1 MSKVSA
7 IVKLTAQSGKRDELS
22 AAFKTMLDHVESEAG
37 TLIYILHSD
46 NGEEDVLWFYEL
58 YTDNDAL
65 GAHSGSDT
73 MKSLGPSLAGL
84 LAGRPE
90 MHLVTPIGGKGA

>member
-7 IVKLTAQSGKRDELS
+7 IVKLTAQPGKREELS

-46 NGEEDVLWFYEL
+46 NREEDVLWFYEL

-73 MKSLGPSLAGL
+73 MTSMGPSLAPL

-90 MHLVTPIGGKGA
+90 IHVLTPIGGKGM

>member
-1 MSKVSA
+1 MSKVGTIA
-7 IVKLTAQSGKRDELS
+7 KLTARPGKRDELTT
-22 AAFKTMLDHVESEAG
+22 AFKVLLDAVQEESG

-46 NGEEDVLWFYEL
+46 NSEEDVLWFYEL

-65 GAHSGSDT
+65 GAHRAGDT
-73 MKSLGPSLAGL
+73 FKSIGGSLGPL

-90 MHLVTPIGGKGA
+90 MHRLTPVGGKGL

>member
-7 IVKLTAQSGKRDELS
+7 IVKLTAQPGKRDELS

-73 MKSLGPSLAGL
+73 MKALGPSLAGL
-84 LAGRPE
+84 LAARPE
-90 MHLVTPIGGKGA
+90 MHLVTPIGGKGL

>member
-7 IVKLTAQSGKRDELS
+7 IVKLTAQPGKRDELS

-73 MKSLGPSLAGL
+73 MKSLGPSLAGCSRG
-84 LAGRPE
+84 GRRC
-90 MHLVTPIGGKGA
+90 TS